1 MNKYVRVLVVYG
13 IPNLHTDHLITY
25 LLTCAYLLYPQ
36 STAFMVAR
44 RVTEEWWFVEAGT
57 DCGAAREK
65 LDHSTQGGTN
75 MLYEIVVH
83 ANVQKTTY
91 TYIT

>member
-44 RVTEEWWFVEAGT
+44 RVTEEVTVTVCANSTLIGGVVDIGGRRDFSRFDPSPWEAP
-57 DCGAAREK
+57 
-65 LDHSTQGGTN
+65 L
-75 MLYEIVVH
+75 
-83 ANVQKTTY
+83 
-91 TYIT
+91 